1 MDKYKELADNLRRV
15 LGNKGVAISTG
26 IVKSVSGILCEIE
39 VGKLVVPDVRL
50 RASETADDGEILL
63 VPKVGTAVVFGSLTG
78 DLSQLV
84 VLQVDH
90 VESIKVTGSISIS
103 GDITINDG
111 NLGGMINIEDLT
123 NKLNSLVDK
132 FNNHTHMILTGGVVV
147 DPSKFSNLSPIS
159 VPAIQSKADK
169 FNKSDYEDTNIKH

>member
-78 DLSQLV
+78 DLSQLI
-84 VLQVDH
+84 VLQIDH
-90 VESIKVTGSISIS
+90 VESIKATGC
-103 GDITINDG
+103 ITINEG
-111 NLGGMINIEDLT
+111 KLGGLVNIEDLT
-123 NKLNSLVDK
+123 DKLNGLVDK
-132 FNNHTHMILTGGVVV
+132 FNNHTHMLDVGTVVV
-147 DPSKFSNLSPIS
+147 QGTPATQSNASPIIVPSIDS
-159 VPAIQSKADK
+159 VAEK

>member
-63 VPKVGTAVVFGSLTG
+63 IPKVGTAVVFGSLTG

-84 VLQVDH
+84 VLQIDH
-90 VESIKVTGSISIS
+90 VESIKATGC
-103 GDITINDG
+103 ITINEG
-111 NLGGMINIEDLT
+111 KLGGLVNIEDLT
-123 NKLNSLVDK
+123 DKLNGLVDK
-132 FNNHTHMILTGGVVV
+132 FNNHTHMLDIGTVVV
-147 DPSKFSNLSPIS
+147 QGTPATQSNTSPIIVPSIDS
-159 VPAIQSKADK
+159 VAEK

>member
-63 VPKVGTAVVFGSLTG
+63 IPKVGTAVVFGSLTG

-84 VLQVDH
+84 VLQIDH
-90 VESIKVTGSISIS
+90 VESIKATGC
-103 GDITINDG
+103 ITINEG
-111 NLGGMINIEDLT
+111 KLGGLVNIEDLT
-123 NKLNSLVDK
+123 DKLNGLVDK
-132 FNNHTHMILTGGVVV
+132 FNNHTHMLDVGTVVV
-147 DPSKFSNLSPIS
+147 QGSPATQTNTSPIIVPSIDS
-159 VPAIQSKADK
+159 VAEK

>member
-63 VPKVGTAVVFGSLTG
+63 IPKVGTAVVFGSLTG

-84 VLQVDH
+84 VLQIDH
-90 VESIKVTGSISIS
+90 VESIKATGC
-103 GDITINDG
+103 ITINEG
-111 NLGGMINIEDLT
+111 KLGGLVNIEDLT
-123 NKLNSLVDK
+123 DKLNGLVDK
-132 FNNHTHMILTGGVVV
+132 FNNHTHMLDVGTVVV
-147 DPSKFSNLSPIS
+147 QGSPATQANTSPIIVPSIDS
-159 VPAIQSKADK
+159 VAEK

>member
-26 IVKSVSGILCEIE
+26 IVKSVSGIFCEIE

-84 VLQVDH
+84 VLQIDH
-90 VESIKVTGSISIS
+90 VESIKITGSISIS
-103 GDITINDG
+103 GDIAINEG
-111 NLGGMINIEDLT
+111 NFGGLIKIAELT
-123 NKLNSLVDK
+123 NKLNSLVQS
-132 FNNHTHMILTGGVVV
+132 FNAHTHTGNMGA
-147 DPSKFSNLSPIS
+147 PTTPPIT
-159 VPAIQSKADK
+159 PAQQ
-169 FNKSDYEDTNIKH
+169 FNKSDYADTKIKH

>member
-63 VPKVGTAVVFGSLTG
+63 VPKVGTAVIFGSLTG

-84 VLQVDH
+84 VLQIDH

-103 GDITINDG
+103 GDITINEG
-111 NLGGMINIEDLT
+111 NFGGLIKIAELT
-123 NKLNSLVDK
+123 NKLNSLVQS
-132 FNNHTHMILTGGVVV
+132 FNAHTHTGNMGA
-147 DPSKFSNLSPIS
+147 PTTPPIT
-159 VPAIQSKADK
+159 PAQQ
-169 FNKSDYEDTNIKH
+169 FNESDYEDTKIKH

>member
-26 IVKSVSGILCEIE
+26 VVKSVSGILCEIE

-63 VPKVGTAVVFGSLTG
+63 IPKVGTAVVFGSLTG

-84 VLQVDH
+84 VLQIDH
-90 VESIKVTGSISIS
+90 VESIKITGSISIS
-103 GDITINDG
+103 GDIAINEG
-111 NLGGMINIEDLT
+111 KLGGLVNIEDLT
-123 NKLNSLVDK
+123 NKLNTLVQS
-132 FNNHTHMILTGGVVV
+132 FNAHTHTGNIG
-147 DPSKFSNLSPIS
+147 SPTS
-159 VPAIQSKADK
+159 PPVKQAQT
-169 FNKSDYEDTNIKH
+169 FNKSDYEDTKIKH

>member
-63 VPKVGTAVVFGSLTG
+63 IPKVGTAVVFGSLTG

-84 VLQVDH
+84 VLQIDH
-90 VESIKVTGSISIS
+90 VESIKITGSIS
-103 GDITINDG
+103 INDG
-111 NLGGMINIEDLT
+111 NLGGLIKIAELT
-123 NKLNSLVDK
+123 NKLNTLVQS
-132 FNNHTHMILTGGVVV
+132 FNTHTHTGNMGA
-147 DPSKFSNLSPIS
+147 PTSPPVS
-159 VPAIQSKADK
+159 PAQQ
-169 FNKSDYEDTNIKH
+169 FNKSDYEDTKIKH

>member
-78 DLSQLV
+78 DLSQLI
-84 VLQVDH
+84 VLQIDH
-90 VESIKVTGSISIS
+90 VESIKATGC
-103 GDITINDG
+103 ITINEG
-111 NLGGMINIEDLT
+111 KLGGLVNIEDLT
-123 NKLNSLVDK
+123 DKLNGLVDK
-132 FNNHTHMILTGGVVV
+132 FNNHTHMLDIGTVVV
-147 DPSKFSNLSPIS
+147 QGSPATQSNTSPIIVPSIDS
-159 VPAIQSKADK
+159 VAEK

>member
-90 VESIKVTGSISIS
+90 VESIKATGC
-103 GDITINDG
+103 ITINEG
-111 NLGGMINIEDLT
+111 KLGGLVNIEDLT
-123 NKLNSLVDK
+123 DKLNGLVDK
-132 FNNHTHMILTGGVVV
+132 FNNHTHMLDIGTVVV
-147 DPSKFSNLSPIS
+147 QGSPATQSNASPII
-159 VPAIQSKADK
+159 VPSIDSAAEK

>member
-78 DLSQLV
+78 DLSQLT
-84 VLQVDH
+84 VLQIDH
-90 VESIKVTGSISIS
+90 VESIKATGC
-103 GDITINDG
+103 ITINEG
-111 NLGGMINIEDLT
+111 KLGGLVNIEDLT
-123 NKLNSLVDK
+123 DKLNGLVDK
-132 FNNHTHMILTGGVVV
+132 FNNHTHMLDIGTVVV
-147 DPSKFSNLSPIS
+147 QGSPATQSNTSPIIVPSIDS
-159 VPAIQSKADK
+159 VAEK

>member
-63 VPKVGTAVVFGSLTG
+63 IPKVGTAVVFGSLTG

-90 VESIKVTGSISIS
+90 IESIKATGSI
-103 GDITINDG
+103 TINEG
-111 NLGGMINIEDLT
+111 KLGGLVNIEDLT
-123 NKLNSLVDK
+123 NKLNTLVQS
-132 FNNHTHMILTGGVVV
+132 FNTHTHTGNMGAPTTPPV
-147 DPSKFSNLSPIS
+147 
-159 VPAIQSKADK
+159 AQAQT
-169 FNKSDYEDTNIKH
+169 FNKSDYEDTKIKH

>member
-63 VPKVGTAVVFGSLTG
+63 IPKVGTAVVFGSLTG

-84 VLQVDH
+84 VLQIDH
-90 VESIKVTGSISIS
+90 VESIKITGSISIS
-103 GDITINDG
+103 GDITVNDG
-111 NLGGMINIEDLT
+111 KLGGLIKIAELT
-123 NKLNSLVDK
+123 NKLNAFVQS
-132 FNNHTHMILTGGVVV
+132 FNAHTHTGNMGAPTTAPVT
-147 DPSKFSNLSPIS
+147 
-159 VPAIQSKADK
+159 PAQQ
-169 FNKSDYEDTNIKH
+169 FNKSDYEDTKMKH